1 MKTNKSYRVETVFT
15 LLSPLSHIGESES
28 TTSFLNTIRIMSQG
42 KPVDCFAYNGN
53 ALRGMLR
60 DHGASYMLD
69 HLGNIGVPKKTFD
82 LLFSG
87 GAIGGT
93 QSADIDQARA
103 VRSALPFVSLF
114 GGGIGNQILEGKM
127 TQTFAYPVCAETI
140 GIIPQGRNNID
151 YTAQNISWKKMTGEI
166 SFSRMDDA
174 KHNLGD
180 RYIVHEGEQLL
191 LSGDVKPEKG
201 KKEDNEP
208 ATQMRY
214 TVEYMVPGT
223 QLFHIFDL
231 NCSDL
236 ELGAFVSAV
245 HRWSS
250 RPVLGGLSGKGFGQV
265 RADMDLITDGER
277 QKFMSIEGNQ
287 PVLGAL
293 AGSAKEQYDR
303 HLESMYRNYLTT
315 NEAQFVQLLEGTKK

>member
-1 MKTNKSYRVETVFT
+1 MKKNNSYRIETVYT

-87 GAIGGT
+87 GSIGGS

-127 TQTFAYPVCAETI
+127 TQTFAYPVCEETI
-140 GIIPQGRNNID
+140 GILPQDRNNID
-151 YTAQNISWKKMTGEI
+151 YAAQNISWKKMTGEI

-180 RYIVHEGEQLL
+180 RYIVREGEQLL
-191 LSGDVKPEKG
+191 LTGDGKSEKD
-201 KKEDNEP
+201 KKQDNEP
-208 ATQMRY
+208 VTQMRY
-214 TVEYMVPGT
+214 TVEYMIPGT
-223 QLFHIFDL
+223 QLFHIFDI
-231 NCSDL
+231 NCTEL

-245 HRWSS
+245 HRWSQ

-265 RADMDLITDGER
+265 KADMDLVVDGER
-277 QKFMSIEGNQ
+277 QPFISIVGNL
-287 PVLGAL
+287 PVLGEI
-293 AGSAKEQYDR
+293 AGQAKEHYDE

-315 NEAQFVQLLEGTKK
+315 NESKFVQLLEGVKK